1 LLTNKHT
8 GRGTDFLEL
17 VIGNNNQFVG
27 KSLATLRHNFAEKYG
42 ASVIAVRR
50 HNTSNSTNDE
60 LDLKGSN
67 DLQSNVPVTPGD
79 IVLVLAKDDVSNSAH
94 LYLVLMFICFESS

>member
-1 LLTNKHT
+1 
-8 GRGTDFLEL
+8 L

-27 KSLATLRHNFAEKYG
+27 KSITTLRNNFADKYG
-42 ASVIAVRR
+42 ASIIAVRR
-50 HNTSNSTNDE
+50 HNTSTNTNDE

-79 IVLVLAKDDVSNSAH
+79 IVLVLAKDDVSTVQS
-94 LYLVLMFICFESS
+94 FS